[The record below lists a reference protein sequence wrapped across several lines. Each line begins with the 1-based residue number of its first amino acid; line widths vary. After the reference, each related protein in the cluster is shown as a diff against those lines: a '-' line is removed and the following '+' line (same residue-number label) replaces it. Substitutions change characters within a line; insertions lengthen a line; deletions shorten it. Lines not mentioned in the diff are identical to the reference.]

1 MCIQICICMYVHTC
15 DVCMH
20 VCVCMTEVTDYDE
33 RAYVAASL
41 KAREQERER
50 ESGRV
55 VGV

>member
-1 MCIQICICMYVHTC
+1 MYVHTC